1 MFIGHFA
8 LAFAAKRVAPR
19 ASLGATFVAVQTA
32 DLLWPVFLLLGWERV
47 AITPN
52 TDPFLNLTFTS
63 YPWSHSLLMLVIWGV
78 VLGAIGYVATRD
90 KLTAVVLGLL
100 VVSHWVL
107 DVVVHVPDI
116 PLAPGVETRL
126 GLGLWR
132 NPSATLAVEGLM
144 FIAGVVIYA
153 RTTTARDRVGTWGL
167 WSLVAL
173 LGVIYASSIVS
184 PPPPSVSALATTALV
199 GWPLMLWPWWV
210 DRNRGIRSG
219 TGFLFAF
226 GVARRI

>member
-47 AITPN
+47 AITPSL
-52 TDPFLNLTFTS
+52 DPFLNLTFSS
-63 YPWSHSLLMLVIWGV
+63 YPWSHSLLMLVIWSIA
-78 VLGAIGYVATRD
+78 LGAIGYGVTRD
-90 KLTAVVLGLL
+90 QLTAAVLGLL
-100 VVSHWVL
+100 VLSHWVL
-107 DVVVHVPDI
+107 DVIVHIPDI
-116 PLAPGVETRL
+116 PLIPGVETRL

-132 NPSATLAVEGLM
+132 SPIATVVVESLL
-144 FIAGVVIYA
+144 FVAGVAIYA
-153 RTTTARDRVGTWGL
+153 RTTTSRDRVGTWGL

-173 LGVIYASSIVS
+173 LVVMYASSIVS
-184 PPPPSVSALATTALV
+184 PPPPSVKVLAATALV

-210 DRNRGIRSG
+210 DRHRDEP
-219 TGFLFAF
+219 
-226 GVARRI
+226 RRTDQS